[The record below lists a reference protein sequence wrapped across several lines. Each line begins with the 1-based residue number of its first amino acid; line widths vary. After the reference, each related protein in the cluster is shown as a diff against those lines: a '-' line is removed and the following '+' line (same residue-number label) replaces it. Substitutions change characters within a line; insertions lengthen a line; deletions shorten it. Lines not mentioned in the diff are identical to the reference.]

1 MSGFSVHINVEGLGL
16 AEAALRGIRERAKD
30 LTVPLRAGGFHMLR
44 SIRENFRAGGRPTRW
59 KPLASATLKAKAPKT
74 KLLVDTGRLM
84 GSITFRAERDE
95 LAVGSNVIYARIHQL
110 GGRAGQGHATRIP
123 ARPYLVFQSASGG
136 DVEVIGRL
144 VGEHL
149 TGEA

>member
-1 MSGFSVHINVEGLGL
+1 MSGFSVHINVEGLSALGG

-30 LTVPLRAGGFHMLR
+30 LTAPLRAGGFHMLR

-59 KPLASATLKAKAPKT
+59 KPLASATLKAKASKT
-74 KLLVDTGRLM
+74 NLLVDTGRLM

-110 GGRAGQGHATRIP
+110 GGRAGRGHATTIP
-123 ARPYLVFQSASGG
+123 ARPYLVFQKS

-149 TGEA
+149 AGEA

>member
-16 AEAALRGIRERAKD
+16 AEGVLRGIRERAED
-30 LTVPLRAGGFHMLR
+30 LTVPLRAGGFHMMR
-44 SIRENFRAGGRPTRW
+44 SIRENFRVGGRPERW
-59 KPLASATLKAKAPKT
+59 APLRPATPKAKAPKA
-74 KLLVDTGRLM
+74 KPLIDTGRLM
-84 GSITFRAERDE
+84 GSITFRATKDR

-110 GGRAGQGHATRIP
+110 GGRAGRRHAVTIP

-149 TGEA
+149 AGGM